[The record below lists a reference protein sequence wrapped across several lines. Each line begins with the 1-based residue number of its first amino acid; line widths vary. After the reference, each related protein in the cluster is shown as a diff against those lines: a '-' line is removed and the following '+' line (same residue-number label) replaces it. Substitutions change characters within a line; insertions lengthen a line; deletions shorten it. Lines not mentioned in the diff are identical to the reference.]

1 MRIIRGS
8 SPRGHYYLAWA
19 TIALILGISA
29 GLTLPATFNFSLL
42 LWIFF
47 GVSIGIFLPLF
58 FLIRRKKNHYY
69 YLADTI
75 LGWFLFLTFL
85 LGIFRVYAFDN
96 LQHRA
101 LKDSAGTA
109 HTYTA
114 MVTGKPTLSSTGKS
128 YGFPVRILSY
138 QTETETHNVSG
149 SIMLYAPE
157 EYSKKLHRGN
167 TISFTA
173 TLSSPTEEPYTG
185 GFSSRD
191 FLYRQNYLFQQ
202 YVPSLSLVHEA
213 FPAQCFDRIK
223 FLGESIQDSILHA
236 IDQSFGETSEES
248 ALLKG
253 ILLGVEEDFTPEQ
266 YQNFIDSGLIH
277 ITSVSGMHVF
287 FLFSFLLAL
296 FRLLHLPRKL
306 LYPILLPILFLF
318 SAVAAFTPSVCRSTI
333 MMLFFVLAQFLQR
346 EPDTLTSL
354 SASAMILLLLNPY
367 NLTSYSFLLSF
378 SSTLGLVLF
387 SGTIQYYLTKPFR
400 PKNPEEKP
408 AAKEK
413 PFWRERL
420 VDPVI
425 SSLSMSAGCLLG
437 TGFFTMR
444 FFRRITWGSFL
455 PNLFLLPLSAPTFV
469 LGLIN
474 WPIYYLCPFLAN
486 IISKLPLKLMLRCIN
501 LIASLFSHPIFRFET
516 PTPPASAIFP
526 YIFFCTALYYTLRG
540 SFKNNT

>member
-1 MRIIRGS
+1 MIMSSWFDRPLSAAGRVYVNTADGLEERLVCLNQDLFVIPNLAIHMNREVNDGVKYSTQTDMCPIMGS
-8 SPRGHYYLAWA
+8 FAQKGRLLDVLAEA
-19 TIALILGISA
+19 VGAKKDDILGQD
-29 GLTLPATFNFSLL
+29 LYLYTRQQ
-42 LWIFF
+42 
-47 GVSIGIFLPLF
+47 GI
-58 FLIRRKKNHYY
+58 
-69 YLADTI
+69 
-75 LGWFLFLTFL
+75 
-85 LGIFRVYAFDN
+85 V
-96 LQHRA
+96 
-101 LKDSAGTA
+101 
-109 HTYTA
+109 
-114 MVTGKPTLSSTGKS
+114 
-128 YGFPVRILSY
+128 
-138 QTETETHNVSG
+138 
-149 SIMLYAPE
+149 
-157 EYSKKLHRGN
+157 
-167 TISFTA
+167 
-173 TLSSPTEEPYTG
+173 
-185 GFSSRD
+185 
-191 FLYRQNYLFQQ
+191 
-202 YVPSLSLVHEA
+202 
-213 FPAQCFDRIK
+213 
-223 FLGESIQDSILHA
+223 
-236 IDQSFGETSEES
+236 
-248 ALLKG
+248 
-253 ILLGVEEDFTPEQ
+253 LGVEEDFTPEQ

-287 FLFSFLLAL
+287 VLFSSLLAL